1 MDTRW
6 QIMWLQLTLD
16 EHADWRCPYC
26 GMGGGTLARS
36 CPWMLNGRRFDLC
49 SSCPFS
55 IPWPWSNAA
64 YERRDAEMH
73 AARAAQRS

>member
-1 MDTRW
+1 
-6 QIMWLQLTLD
+6 
-16 EHADWRCPYC
+16 
-26 GMGGGTLARS
+26 
-36 CPWMLNGRRFDLC
+36 MLNGRRFDLC